1 LVDLMMN
8 LIENP
13 GLVVID
19 GVVLDCLVNQLFP
32 QSVNHFNLVKLNH
45 DAAFSSAGDVLDSVS
60 LDGCLNHL
68 VAGHKR
74 QFGVPSGLG
83 NPGGD
88 GTTVEVHT
96 DVAFLNLVEAL
107 LHEDKY

>member
-1 LVDLMMN
+1 MEGGTRAELVDLMMN

-19 GVVLDCLVNQLFP
+19 GVVLDCFVNQLFL
-32 QSVNHFNLVKLNH
+32 QSVDHFNLVKINH
-45 DAAFSSAGDVLDSVS
+45 DTTLSSTGDVRYSVS

-68 VAGHKR
+68 VAGHER
-74 QFGVPSGLG
+74 HFRVPTGLG

-88 GTTVEVHT
+88 GTTVEVNS
-96 DVAFLNLVEAL
+96 DVAFLNLV
-107 LHEDKY
+107 